1 LDEIREVIQKELNT
15 ISNVESGVPVPDD
28 IVEAGK
34 TYFGYELQ
42 QTYISSDD
50 SRNYITQI
58 NITGRVVRKNDTSE
72 NTLKIIDTIAKE
84 IITHLKKLN
93 FKCDDKDISLE
104 NNIRK
109 KLITGYV
116 KYDEMNKRLVF

>member
-1 LDEIREVIQKELNT
+1 MDEIREVIQKELNT

>member
-1 LDEIREVIQKELNT
+1 MDEIREVIQKELNT
-15 ISNVESGVPVPDD
+15 ITDIESGIPVPDD
-28 IVEAGK
+28 IIEIGK

-42 QTYISSDD
+42 QTYISSDN

-72 NTLKIIDTIAKE
+72 NTLKIIDTNANE
-84 IITHLKKLN
+84 IITHLKNLN